1 MIPKKCFLTA
11 GVGKHEDKLF
21 SFELAL
27 RDAGIEGFNLIPV
40 SSIFPPNCDLVSK
53 EEGLRYLNSGEIV
66 FVVMAEDSTNEPGK
80 TVSASVGLA
89 YWKGGHGYLTEYSG
103 KSGEYAE
110 QMARNML
117 KSKFGVSDEEIH
129 STNVSISTVSNGLWT
144 TVVAAAVFI
153 L

>member
-1 MIPKKCFLTA
+1 MVPKKCFLTS
-11 GVGKHEDKLF
+11 GVGKHEDELF

-40 SSIFPPNCDLVSK
+40 SSIFPPNCELVTR
-53 EEGLRYLNSGEIV
+53 EEGLKYLSSGEIV
-66 FVVMAEDSTNEPGK
+66 FVVMARDSTHESGK

-89 YWKGGHGYLTEYSG
+89 YWEGGHGYLTEYSG

-110 QMARNML
+110 RMARDML
-117 KSKFGVSDEEIH
+117 KSKFGISDDEIR
-129 STNVSISTVSNGLWT
+129 STNISISAVSSGLWT